1 MPRLKKVELIGKKEK
16 SCHFHSLENKITFK
30 INFVCTNNM
39 FQYFFF
45 SIYEERNSV
54 SSFKTPWSVNFIMP
68 GLLCPFSCSILIC
81 LIQKMGKKSTF
92 LQFCKFQFYSTQ
104 YLKLMKDIKNVDHY
118 FKISTFRLFYY
129 TYWNDNLHKSKFVK
143 PKLTLYI
150 FFNRKLFISSFCMYA
165 QNHLFKDGVAF
176 WNAISLCFCK

>member
-1 MPRLKKVELIGKKEK
+1 
-16 SCHFHSLENKITFK
+16 
-30 INFVCTNNM
+30 M

-45 SIYEERNSV
+45 SIYEERNLV

-118 FKISTFRLFYY
+118 FKISTFRLFCY
-129 TYWNDNLHKSKFVK
+129 TYWNDIHKSKFVK
-143 PKLTLYI
+143 PQLMLYI

-165 QNHLFKDGVAF
+165 QNHLLSKMEMLFEMQFLYVFANRIIF
-176 WNAISLCFCK
+176 NISNKFEFQLEMQFII